1 VGLTY
6 IFEVSVLVGFFAFLL
21 ALIVGLTFLGS
32 RFSRVFLQ
40 KIAIVHI
47 VSLASVLLII
57 YLIGKYVTIPAVMTP
72 MILLFSITPFLEE
85 AAKHLGS
92 VGLIGREFKF
102 SKRDIISFTFF
113 VVLGFVF
120 AENLVYL
127 ASGQFSLGVWIS
139 RSFFT
144 LIAHVFTALI
154 CAHYWWR
161 ALSYPLFSARYIMTF
176 LIGFALAGGLH
187 TLYNYLLSQG
197 SILGLII
204 YAIVGYVLV
213 VVRKE

>member
-1 VGLTY
+1 
-6 IFEVSVLVGFFAFLL
+6 
-21 ALIVGLTFLGS
+21 
-32 RFSRVFLQ
+32 
-40 KIAIVHI
+40 
-47 VSLASVLLII
+47 
-57 YLIGKYVTIPAVMTP
+57 MTP

-127 ASGQFSLGVWIS
+127 ASGQFSLGVWIG

-144 LIAHVFTALI
+144 LIAHVFTTLI

-176 LIGFALAGGLH
+176 LTGFALAGGLH
-187 TLYNYLLSQG
+187 TLYNYLLSEG

-213 VVRKE
+213 VVRKD